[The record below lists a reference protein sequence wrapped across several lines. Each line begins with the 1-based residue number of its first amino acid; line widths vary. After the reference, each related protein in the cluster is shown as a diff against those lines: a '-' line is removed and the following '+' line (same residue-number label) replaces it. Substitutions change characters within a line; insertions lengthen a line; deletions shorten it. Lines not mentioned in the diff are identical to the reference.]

1 MDDKRQKAQIAHD
14 AIMLSKV
21 ITEKLSIK
29 ITFLDGEYLID
40 QLRWHTIDCL
50 GLKNGKVVYKGAIKY
65 WEIVEET

>member
-1 MDDKRQKAQIAHD
+1 MDDRRQKAQIAHD

-21 ITEKLSIK
+21 ITGKLTIK

-40 QLRWHTIDCL
+40 QLRWHTIDSL
-50 GLKNGKVVYKGAIKY
+50 GLKNGKVVYKGAMKY

>member
-14 AIMLSKV
+14 AITLSKV
-21 ITEKLSIK
+21 ITEKLAIK

-40 QLRWHTIDCL
+40 QLRWHTIDSL
-50 GLKNGKVVYKGAIKY
+50 GLKNGKVVYKSAIKY